1 MLTEKVSEQSHQPVK
16 GKNGG
21 ARPGAGRPKG
31 SGNKLTI
38 DKLLQ
43 AVDTKLGQPLED
55 QIAENYVRSLADPKL
70 AHSYEQMFL
79 NKVMADRQQIEI
91 DETSTVE
98 SRQAAFLKALET
110 IGTVVDQQDSSNNT
124 K

>member
-1 MLTEKVSEQSHQPVK
+1 MDLNENQNIKSGH
-16 GKNGG
+16 GG
-21 ARPGAGRPKG
+21 PRPGAGRKKG
-31 SGNKLTI
+31 SGNKV
-38 DKLLQ
+38 K
-43 AVDTKLGQPLED
+43 LED
-55 QIAENYVRSLADPKL
+55 LMLSVETATGMPFSDRLALNYALAVERSDWKEVSVYDRAL
-70 AHSYEQMFL
+70 L
-79 NKVMADRQQIEI
+79 NKLVADQNHIEI

>member
-1 MLTEKVSEQSHQPVK
+1 MSMRMPP
-16 GKNGG
+16 KN
-21 ARPGAGRPKG
+21 KYHNLIL
-31 SGNKLTI
+31 NKLAPTLI
-38 DKLLQ
+38 H
-43 AVDTKLGQPLED
+43 T
-55 QIAENYVRSLADPKL
+55 
-70 AHSYEQMFL
+70 
-79 NKVMADRQQIEI
+79 EI

>member
-1 MLTEKVSEQSHQPVK
+1 MEEPKSSSK
-16 GKNGG
+16 RGG
-21 ARPGAGRPKG
+21 ARAGAGRPKG
-31 SGNKLTI
+31 AQDRVSIQSLLESFEQASNGRRYEDILWEDFFEARSAGDRMMANKYHNLILNKLAPTLI
-38 DKLLQ
+38 H
-43 AVDTKLGQPLED
+43 T
-55 QIAENYVRSLADPKL
+55 
-70 AHSYEQMFL
+70 
-79 NKVMADRQQIEI
+79 EI